1 MDTRQTMKS
10 PAQEIAAALDAAMQA
25 FDSGRGISQSELSR
39 RSGVPQATISR
50 TLKGKTIPEVET
62 LSRLV
67 AILGP
72 GNFDVPDAVM
82 ALVPPKPMT
91 EQDKFDAY
99 ILHRVTAVESVLRTL
114 IKERD
119 ISETELARM
128 ANLFSEATIANDL
141 HSHSIGEEESAVK
154 AKAYSDAWRSM
165 FS

>member
-72 GNFDVPDAVM
+72 GNFD
-82 ALVPPKPMT
+82 
-91 EQDKFDAY
+91 AY
-99 ILHRVTAVESVLRTL
+99 ILHRVTAVESVLRTI

-119 ISETELARM
+119 ISEAELARM